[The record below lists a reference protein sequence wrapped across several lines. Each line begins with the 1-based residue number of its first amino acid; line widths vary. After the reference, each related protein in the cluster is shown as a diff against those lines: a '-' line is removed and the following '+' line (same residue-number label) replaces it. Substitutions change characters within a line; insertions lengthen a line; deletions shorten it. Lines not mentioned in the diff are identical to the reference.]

1 MHNGV
6 WGCAEI
12 LPSSILSL
20 VKFLFSLVLFMLM
33 YDNEYETKEKKLN
46 SNIYNNNFKIKHFH
60 VREDMN
66 LNEFADF
73 GSYKY
78 IWPIKTIDDSSC
90 IGGKNWTHSIYAE
103 CVFKIYAVYKI

>member
-1 MHNGV
+1 
-6 WGCAEI
+6 
-12 LPSSILSL
+12 
-20 VKFLFSLVLFMLM
+20 MLM

-78 IWPIKTIDDSSC
+78 I
-90 IGGKNWTHSIYAE
+90 
-103 CVFKIYAVYKI
+103 